1 VTESNPQDVT
11 YTGTSVVKRF
21 ARHKMAVAGGIA
33 LSMMM
38 LLAILAAVIAPYQFD
53 VLDLDNMK
61 SPPSRLHLFGTD
73 DLGRDQFTR
82 ALYGAR
88 VSLSIGVFS
97 ALVSASVGTLM
108 GSTAGYFGGRI
119 DGLIMRFTDIVFS
132 IPLTPLV
139 IILSAILKPSVPM
152 LVRLIGGLGWMATAR
167 IVRGVVLSIR
177 NLEYITAAHAQ
188 GASDWAIIV
197 RHVLPNAAA
206 PIIVAATLS
215 VGGAII
221 SESVL
226 SFLGLGVQPPVPS
239 WGNMLQGAQS
249 TMESKPWL
257 AIFPGLLILITVL
270 SVNFLGDGLRDALDP
285 RLKDR

>member
-1 VTESNPQDVT
+1 
-11 YTGTSVVKRF
+11 
-21 ARHKMAVAGGIA
+21 MAVAGGIA

-38 LLAILAAVIAPYQFD
+38 LLAILASVIAPYQFD

-132 IPLTPLV
+132 VPLTPLV

-152 LVRLIGGLGWMATAR
+152 LVMLIGGLGWMATAR